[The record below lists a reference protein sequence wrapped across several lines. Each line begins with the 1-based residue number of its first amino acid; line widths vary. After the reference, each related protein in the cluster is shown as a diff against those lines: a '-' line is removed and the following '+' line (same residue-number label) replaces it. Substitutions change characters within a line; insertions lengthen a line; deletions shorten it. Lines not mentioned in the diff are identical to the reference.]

1 MATFSV
7 DYLDVVLTL
16 LRDQLPLV
24 RDPSDPDV
32 TVMSRIPD
40 HIDAF
45 LPLVV
50 IRRVGGDSP
59 APRFYDEPWLNTQCW
74 CAPPTDPGTEID
86 AGRAAFNLA
95 DQVRR
100 ILWTA
105 LYEQQVVAGKGWI
118 TNVRE
123 SSAPQE
129 IGDIDRPQ
137 LGRYTATY
145 ELRVRPV
152 TA

>member
-1 MATFSV
+1 MASYSV
-7 DYLDVVLTL
+7 DYLDVTMAL
-16 LRDQLPLV
+16 LRTQLPLV
-24 RDPSDPDV
+24 RDPGDPTV
-32 TVMSRIPD
+32 KVMSRIPD
-40 HIDAF
+40 HIDRF

-50 IRRVGGDSP
+50 LHRTGGDSP
-59 APRFYDEPWLNTQCW
+59 VPWAYDEPWLNIQCW
-74 CAPPTDPGTEID
+74 TAPPADPDSELD
-86 AGRAAFNLA
+86 ANRTAFILA

-105 LYEQQVVAGKGWI
+105 LYTQQVVAGKGWI
-118 TNVRE
+118 VNVRE

-145 ELRVRPV
+145 ELRVRP
-152 TA
+152 AA